1 MFFSVVP
8 KVVTMM
14 VLLVWFSPVFAQKNT
29 AYSEIEWVALIP
41 QDDLKV
47 LLNPPRFLDITD
59 GSEQDSLDALGD
71 DWLADENVK
80 RFKQAMQSTNVI
92 RTYENKKIR
101 IPGFVVPLIS
111 NEARKVTEFFAVP
124 YFGACLHM
132 PPPPPN
138 QIIYAASKNG
148 IEVED
153 LYEPFWFEGTL
164 TIETNKNALG
174 TSAYRLTLDRVLPY
188 EDE

>member
-1 MFFSVVP
+1 
-8 KVVTMM
+8 
-14 VLLVWFSPVFAQKNT
+14 
-29 AYSEIEWVALIP
+29 
-41 QDDLKV
+41 V
-47 LLNPPRFLDITD
+47 LLNPPDFWSIKD
-59 GSEQDSLDALGD
+59 GSEQDSLDGLSD
-71 DWLADENVK
+71 DWLDDESVQ
-80 RFKQAMQSTNVI
+80 RFKQAMKSTNVI

-111 NEARKVTEFFAVP
+111 GDSNKVTEFFAVP

-138 QIIYAASKNG
+138 QIIYASSSDG
-148 IEVED
+148 IEVEN

-164 TIETNKNALG
+164 TIETNQNVLG
-174 TSAYRLTLDRVLPY
+174 TSAYRLILDRVLPY